1 MIPSQLSFRQA
12 TSSPISLE
20 KMDKPELRK
29 GAQQGR
35 VLVMALAAALMLGAT
50 ACAQSTFKDPGGN
63 FTIAVPAG
71 WHTETRPGSPQV
83 FLRKGQGHVDVSTT
97 VMPSRDG
104 STPSPKYILDYYVKQ
119 TTQDCTHP
127 QFKAQDANDKL
138 GGLPALLSIFT
149 CQDSQVGPSIKLF
162 EVATTNGKIVVFIQE
177 SVTSEFNAAIPALNT
192 ITKSLRLTGD
202 LAAANSAPQTQQA
215 STARYRHSSQPSVS
229 ESGNVYSDP
238 QGMFSL
244 AVPEGWKA
252 TPEGNNGD
260 KGVMVAQ
267 SSTGYTMAL
276 FGPYNGASQPSDIV
290 TDYENQFGNQLR
302 NFTVGRH
309 GDMNFNGYAASSAVC
324 TGTNSDGVPLTIV
337 IIGVAGPNGH
347 FFRLI
352 SRVPQD
358 DARAQN
364 PVFYALM
371 QSIHFGAD
379 ASSSAPSSP
388 YGSASASDPAETP
401 SPNTRQAAASVQ
413 GWVTYQDP
421 AEKAFT
427 VQVPKGWR
435 VSGGVV
441 RVGYSDR
448 RFMMDLTSWD
458 GEINIRIGDIVI
470 PPFFVPDQSHRE
482 GEIYPLGAQAQP
494 RVARYRSGEQFA
506 ELYGKARFARLCDR
520 LMPEQ
525 SAGDPPQQPKEL
537 FEQKI
542 MQVQQQPGAGAFQAS
557 TGQATFS
564 CASALGPRT
573 AVAYAQTHMVGSAIW
588 IAGADSY
595 LAPANEMALAQKI
608 LDRVENSIQFSPQ
621 WSQMDRQLDAEGLQ
635 YQRMRQQQRWA
646 VFNAQ
651 VAQAQQ
657 KMQNMQ
663 SQLDTFNRG
672 WAREQKQFQAFDNV
686 INGVTPTVDEFG
698 TERMVDTGPKYNY
711 YYNPGTGEKLNSNTL
726 PGPGWQQLTPI
737 PQN

>member
-1 MIPSQLSFRQA
+1 MISKQFSFTLA
-12 TSSPISLE
+12 ASSPVRLGKLQNHE
-20 KMDKPELRK
+20 RGKR
-29 GAQQGR
+29 GQQGR
-35 VLVMALAAALMLGAT
+35 VLTTSLAAVLMFAAT

-63 FTIAVPAG
+63 FTIAVPSG

-83 FLRKGQGHVDVSTT
+83 FVRKGQGHVDVSMT

-104 STPSPKYILDYYVKQ
+104 STPSAKYILDYYVKQ
-119 TTQDCTHP
+119 TTQDCTDP
-127 QFKAQDANDKL
+127 QFKAQDANDKIA
-138 GGLPALLSIFT
+138 GLPALLSIFT

-177 SVTSEFNAAIPALNT
+177 AVTSDFNAAIPALNV

-215 STARYRHSSQPSVS
+215 STARYRHSNQPSAS
-229 ESGNVYSDP
+229 DSGNVYSDP

-252 TPEGNNGD
+252 IPEGNNGD

-309 GDMNFNGYAASSAVC
+309 GDMSFNGYAAASAVC

-337 IIGVAGPNGH
+337 IIGVAGPDGH

-352 SRVPQD
+352 SRVAQ
-358 DARAQN
+358 AEQRAQN

-388 YGSASASDPAETP
+388 YGSASASDSANTP
-401 SPNTRQAAASVQ
+401 SSNTPQPVASVK

-427 VQVPKGWR
+427 VEVPKGWR

-458 GEINIRIGDIVI
+458 GEINIRIGDVVI
-470 PPFFVPDQSHRE
+470 PPFFVPDRSHRE

-506 ELYGKARFARLCDR
+506 ALYGRARFARLCDR
-520 LMPEQ
+520 LTPEQ

-542 MQVQQQPGAGAFQAS
+542 MQVQQQSGAAGFQAS
-557 TGQATFS
+557 TGQATFTCS
-564 CASALGPRT
+564 SALGPRT

-588 IAGADSY
+588 VAGTDSY
-595 LAPANEMALAQKI
+595 LAPADEIALAQKI
-608 LDRVENSIQFSPQ
+608 LAHVENSIQFSSQ

-635 YQRMRQQQRWA
+635 YQRIRQQQRWQI
-646 VFNAQ
+646 FNAQ

-663 SQLDTFNRG
+663 TQLAAFNRG
-672 WAREQKQFQAFDNV
+672 WAREQSQFQAFDNV